1 MWKITPDSKLVE
13 LPAPDGARAARG
25 VVWIPTET
33 LVFERPKLPPGR
45 KKLWRQTVP
54 YALEDAFIESI
65 EMLHFALGEMHDDG
79 VPVAAVARKRMDEW
93 LALLADAGVDARVI
107 LPDVCALPLEPER
120 RTIWYE
126 NGRCLYRADEHSGM
140 AGSLEWIASL
150 ASLHGRADRFDV
162 YCNSTDT
169 EALPGAWRERAR
181 PLPGPLDEVMTHADT
196 GAAINLLQGDYAPGS
211 TAATW
216 VRPWRW
222 AAALALVLF
231 GAHLGALT
239 IETRWLDARAGE
251 FVQNTGRLFE
261 SLAIDSELID
271 LRAQVE
277 RRLKQLEEHRA
288 KSDSNV
294 WDLVARMEQPLSNCK
309 SCRVD
314 LLDFKQQEILLEVSI
329 AGDPQQLKRLFEKLP
344 GAQATHNDL
353 PDKEDRKRVRFQVKP
368 L

>member
-1 MWKITPDSKLVE
+1 MWRITPDSKLVE
-13 LPAPDGARAARG
+13 LPVPDGVRVERG
-25 VVWIPTET
+25 VVWVPAEM

-45 KKLWRQTVP
+45 KNLWRQTVP
-54 YALEDAFIESI
+54 YALEEAFIESI
-65 EMLHFALGEMHDDG
+65 EMLHFSLGEMHDDG
-79 VPVAAVARKRMDEW
+79 VPVAVVAHRRMEEW
-93 LALLADAGVDARVI
+93 LALLSDAGVEARVM
-107 LPDVCALPLEPER
+107 LPDVYALPLEPER

-126 NGRCLYRADEHSGM
+126 NERCLYRADECSGL

-150 ASLHGRADRFDV
+150 ASLQSRGGNLDV
-162 YCNSTDT
+162 YCNSNRI
-169 EALPGAWRERAR
+169 EALPRAWRDKAR
-181 PLPGPLDEVMTHADT
+181 PLPGSLDQAMVRADLS
-196 GAAINLLQGDYAPGS
+196 GAINLLQGDYAPRS
-211 TAATW
+211 TAAAW
-216 VRPWRW
+216 ARPWRW
-222 AAALALVLF
+222 AAALTLILL
-231 GAHLGALT
+231 GAHFGALT

-251 FVQNTGRLFE
+251 FSRSTESLFK

-271 LRAQVE
+271 MRAQVE

-294 WDLVARMEQPLSNCK
+294 WDLVARMEQPLSSCK

-344 GAQATHNDL
+344 GARATHKDL
-353 PDKEDRKRVRFQVKP
+353 SDLKDRKRMRFQVKP